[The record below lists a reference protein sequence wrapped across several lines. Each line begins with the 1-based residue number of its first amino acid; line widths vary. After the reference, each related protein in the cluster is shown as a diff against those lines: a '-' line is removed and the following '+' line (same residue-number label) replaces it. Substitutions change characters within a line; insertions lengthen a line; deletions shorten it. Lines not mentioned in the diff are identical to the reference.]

1 MIIKIYMY
9 RKVLLL
15 ILGVLLATATI
26 ALALSN
32 TNENESGIVLGPS
45 GNFIAAHGKDITFYN
60 ASKINCWFRLKGADW
75 IYYNGTIVFKRTSD
89 IVIETARDL
98 KGTVWICTYYGWNPL
113 KGKVEYYKDEGYCYI
128 TSLKYGKATIP
139 AAKLVPG
146 VKYTLRVQLID
157 SSWIFKHENDNTRSC
172 WIDISDPSTFDRV
185 EIYGFGPIGRTTF
198 HIIVK

>member
-89 IVIETARDL
+89 IVIETANL

-157 SSWIFKHENDNTRSC
+157 TTSILSKEDKSY

-185 EIYGFGPIGRTTF
+185 EIYSFGLFAYLRT
-198 HIIVK
+198 

>member
-75 IYYNGTIVFKRTSD
+75 IYYI
-89 IVIETARDL
+89 
-98 KGTVWICTYYGWNPL
+98 
-113 KGKVEYYKDEGYCYI
+113 
-128 TSLKYGKATIP
+128 
-139 AAKLVPG
+139 
-146 VKYTLRVQLID
+146 
-157 SSWIFKHENDNTRSC
+157 
-172 WIDISDPSTFDRV
+172 
-185 EIYGFGPIGRTTF
+185 
-198 HIIVK
+198 

>member
-89 IVIETARDL
+89 IVIETANL

-157 SSWIFKHENDNTRSC
+157 STSILNKEDKSY

>member
-89 IVIETARDL
+89 IVIETANL

-157 SSWIFKHENDNTRSC
+157 SSWIFKYENDNTRSC

-185 EIYGFGPIGRTTF
+185 EIYSFGPIDRTTF